1 MNWQAQLET
10 VLDNLDSKARHA
22 DYRLHVEDVG
32 RVRAVG
38 DGIARVEGL
47 ANAMQD
53 EIVEFA
59 SGVQGQVLDLGRDE
73 VGCMLHGS
81 DEGVEAGSPVTRTG
95 RVVSTPVGEALLGRI
110 VDALGH
116 PRDGGGPVGAVEEAP
131 LEREPPGVLEREPV
145 HEPLYTGIKA
155 IDAAIPIGLGQ
166 RELILGDRE
175 TGKTSLA
182 LDAVISQRD
191 TGVVCVY
198 ACIGSQRASVR
209 ELSEELRRAEALAH
223 TIIVVADAGDPAALR
238 YLAPYA
244 AATMAEWFAYRGQ
257 PALVVYDDLTRH
269 AESYRDLSLV
279 LRRPPSR
286 EAYPGDIFY
295 LHARLMERAFKL
307 AQAQGGGS
315 VTALPILET
324 QRGNF
329 AGFIPSNLI
338 SMTDGQIY
346 LDPSLAAEGQLP
358 AVDVGR
364 SVSRVGG
371 SAQLAAMREAGSNLR
386 LDLAQYAD
394 VKGFARFGALLDEST
409 RRQLE
414 HGQRLSMLLRQPE
427 RRPLP
432 ILVQVAEM
440 WALKTGLL
448 DGLPLEK
455 LASLEDRLLAS
466 LTTAAHL
473 TGRLTGAHGID
484 DELAAELAHWV
495 LAASA

>member
-1 MNWQAQLET
+1 
-10 VLDNLDSKARHA
+10 
-22 DYRLHVEDVG
+22 
-32 RVRAVG
+32 
-38 DGIARVEGL
+38 
-47 ANAMQD
+47 
-53 EIVEFA
+53 
-59 SGVQGQVLDLGRDE
+59 
-73 VGCMLHGS
+73 
-81 DEGVEAGSPVTRTG
+81 
-95 RVVSTPVGEALLGRI
+95 
-110 VDALGH
+110 
-116 PRDGGGPVGAVEEAP
+116 
-131 LEREPPGVLEREPV
+131 
-145 HEPLYTGIKA
+145 
-155 IDAAIPIGLGQ
+155 
-166 RELILGDRE
+166 
-175 TGKTSLA
+175 
-182 LDAVISQRD
+182 
-191 TGVVCVY
+191 
-198 ACIGSQRASVR
+198 
-209 ELSEELRRAEALAH
+209 
-223 TIIVVADAGDPAALR
+223 
-238 YLAPYA
+238 
-244 AATMAEWFAYRGQ
+244 MAEWFAYRGQ

-269 AESYRDLSLV
+269 AEAYRDLSLV

-295 LHARLMERAFKL
+295 VHARLMERAFKL

-371 SAQLAAMREAGSNLR
+371 SAQPAAMREAAANLR

-394 VKGFARFGALLDEST
+394 VRGFARFGALLDEST

-414 HGQRLSMLLRQPE
+414 HGQRLSALLRQPE

-432 ILVQVAEM
+432 ILIQVAEM

-455 LASLEDRLLAS
+455 LDGLEDRLLAS

-473 TGRLTGAHGID
+473 AGRLTSAHGID
-484 DELAAELAHWV
+484 AELAAELGRWV
-495 LAASA
+495 QAASA